1 MARTL
6 LLRGMR
12 VGIVTGLVAFVF
24 ARWVGEPQVE
34 RAIAFETGM
43 DQARGKSSEPELVS
57 RKVQKSIGLLTGVVV
72 YGAAMG
78 GIFGLVFAFAYGRI
92 GVTSPRTLAALLAGM
107 VFFAIV
113 VVPTLKYPANPPSV
127 GNPDTIG
134 MRTATFFLLMAFSI
148 AAMILAVQIGRHLS
162 HRYGAWNGS
171 LLAAGLFVVL
181 MNVVFHFLPAIDE
194 VPASFPATLMWRFRI
209 ASLEIQAVMW
219 TTLGLLFG
227 WLTERDQKSMQ
238 LSD

>member
-1 MARTL
+1 ML
-6 LLRGMR
+6 
-12 VGIVTGLVAFVF
+12 VGIVAGLVAFVF

-34 RAIAFETGM
+34 RAIAFETSM
-43 DQARGKSSEPELVS
+43 DQARGEAAEPELVS
-57 RKVQKSIGLLTGVVV
+57 RKVQKGIGLLTGVVV
-72 YGAAMG
+72 YGAAIG

-92 GVTSPRTLAALLAGM
+92 GVTSPRALAALLAGM
-107 VFFAIV
+107 VFVAIV

-134 MRTATFFLLMAFSI
+134 LRTGTFFLLMAFSI
-148 AAMILAVQIGRHLS
+148 ASMILAVQIGRHLS

-181 MNVVFHFLPAIDE
+181 MSVVFHFLPAIDE

-209 ASLEIQAVMW
+209 ASLEIQVVMW

-227 WLTERDQKSMQ
+227 WLTERDQNSMQ
-238 LSD
+238 LSN

>member
-6 LLRGMR
+6 LLRGML
-12 VGIVTGLVAFVF
+12 VGIVAGLVAFVF
-24 ARWVGEPQVE
+24 ARCVGEPQVE
-34 RAIAFETGM
+34 RAIAFETSM
-43 DQARGKSSEPELVS
+43 DQARGESPEPELVS
-57 RKVQKSIGLLTGVVV
+57 RKVQKSTGLLTGVVV

-78 GIFGLVFAFAYGRI
+78 GIFGLVFAFAHGRI
-92 GVTSPRTLAALLAGM
+92 GVTCPRTLAALLAGL
-107 VFFAIV
+107 VFVAVV
-113 VVPTLKYPANPPSV
+113 VVPTLKYPANPHSV

-134 MRTATFFLLMAFSI
+134 IRTTTFFLLMAFSI
-148 AAMILAVQIGRHLS
+148 AVMILAVQIGRHLS

-181 MNVVFHFLPAIDE
+181 MSVVFHFLPAIDE

-209 ASLEIQAVMW
+209 TSLEIQAVMW

-227 WLTERDQKSMQ
+227 WLTERDQKWMQ

>member
-6 LLRGMR
+6 LLRGML
-12 VGIVTGLVAFVF
+12 VGIVAGLVAFVF

-34 RAIAFETGM
+34 RAITLETGM
-43 DQARGKSSEPELVS
+43 DQARGKPSEPELVS
-57 RKVQKSIGLLTGVVV
+57 RKVQKNIGLLTGVVV

-78 GIFGLVFAFAYGRI
+78 GIFGLVFAFAHGRI
-92 GVTSPRTLAALLAGM
+92 GITSPRTLAALLAGM
-107 VFFAIV
+107 VFVAIV
-113 VVPTLKYPANPPSV
+113 LVPTLKYPANPPLV
-127 GNPDTIG
+127 GSPDTIG

-171 LLAAGLFVVL
+171 LLATGLFVVL
-181 MNVVFHFLPAIDE
+181 MSVVFHLLPVIDE
-194 VPASFPATLMWRFRI
+194 VPDGFPATLMWRFRI

-227 WLTERDQKSMQ
+227 WLTERDQKPMR

>member
-1 MARTL
+1 MARRL
-6 LLRGMR
+6 LLRGML
-12 VGIVTGLVAFVF
+12 VGIVAGLVAFVF

-34 RAIAFETGM
+34 RAITFETST
-43 DQARGKSSEPELVS
+43 DQAQGKSPEPELVS

-78 GIFGLVFAFAYGRI
+78 GIFGLVFAFAHGRI
-92 GVTSPRTLAALLAGM
+92 GVTCPRTLAALLAGL
-107 VFFAIV
+107 VFIAIV
-113 VVPTLKYPANPPSV
+113 VVPALKYPANPPSV
-127 GNPDTIG
+127 GNPGTIG
-134 MRTATFFLLMAFSI
+134 MRTTTFFLLMAFSI
-148 AAMILAVQIGRHLS
+148 AVMILAVQIGRHLS

-171 LLAAGLFVVL
+171 LLAAGLFVIL
-181 MNVVFHFLPAIDE
+181 MNVVFHFLPVIDE
-194 VPASFPATLMWRFRI
+194 VPDGFPATLMWHFRV

-238 LSD
+238 LSN

>member
-6 LLRGMR
+6 LLRGML
-12 VGIVTGLVAFVF
+12 VGIVAGLVSFVF

-34 RAIAFETGM
+34 RAIAFETSMG
-43 DQARGKSSEPELVS
+43 QARGESPEPELVS
-57 RKVQKSIGLLTGVVV
+57 RKMQKSIGLLTGVVV

-78 GIFGLVFAFAYGRI
+78 GIFGLVFAFAHGRI
-92 GVTSPRTLAALLAGM
+92 GITCPRALASLLAGM
-107 VFFAIV
+107 LFVAIV
-113 VVPTLKYPANPPSV
+113 LVPTLKYPANPPSV

-134 MRTATFFLLMAFSI
+134 IRTATFFLLMAFSI
-148 AAMILAVQIGRHLS
+148 AAMILAVQIGRYLS
-162 HRYGAWNGS
+162 NRYGAWNGS

-181 MNVVFHFLPAIDE
+181 MNVAFHFLPVIDE
-194 VPASFPATLMWRFRI
+194 VPDGFPATLMWHFRI

-227 WLTERDQKSMQ
+227 WLTERDRKPMQ
-238 LSD
+238 LSN